1 MISTTMEPGLPTLV
15 VRIRWVI
22 SVLRIVAQC
31 MGQIVLLL
39 SPRILLVS
47 SLDLITFNTYLAF
60 TGTAVRVYGSTQIR
74 NNSGE
79 IDPQWECFV
88 DQVSIGSAKPFAYPE
103 NNWLFCSQG
112 NLTDGLHAISVNA
125 TISTGRTFWF
135 DRIEYAPSTRLSLSN
150 KAIRVDNSDP
160 ELQYGPGWSSFG
172 GVANGTQ
179 RSGSIFTFNF
189 YGMWL

>member
-1 MISTTMEPGLPTLV
+1 M
-15 VRIRWVI
+15 
-22 SVLRIVAQC
+22 
-31 MGQIVLLL
+31 
-39 SPRILLVS
+39 
-47 SLDLITFNTYLAF
+47 
-60 TGTAVRVYGSTQIR
+60 RVYGSTQIR

-112 NLTDGLHAISVNA
+112 NLTDGLHEISVNA

-135 DRIEYAPSTRLSLSN
+135 DRIEYAPSTRSSLSN
-150 KAIRVDNSDP
+150 KAIRVDSLDP
-160 ELQYGPGWSSFG
+160 ELQYGPGWGSFG

-179 RSGSIFTFNF
+179 RSGSIFTFIF
-189 YGMWL
+189 YGMCL